1 MTSGDDLARLRPGV
15 PGTMI
20 DSIGRRRERVMPT
33 DGPNNVSPLLLPG
46 VILGGVL
53 LLIGGITTGSVSTVI
68 LALVV
73 TAVLTWTIVRRNRT

>member
-1 MTSGDDLARLRPGV
+1 
-15 PGTMI
+15 
-20 DSIGRRRERVMPT
+20 MPT

-73 TAVLTWTIVRRNRT
+73 TAVLTWTIARRNRT